1 MISFVAEQPPYQ
13 AGSPSAL
20 ALELFELRRAAL
32 VERVALDVHDA
43 IAAEGASFAGAR
55 EAAGAWVDAVEAA
68 IAGRYAPSAV
78 SVINR
83 HALASLDAGISLG
96 AVMAGVHAATGAMV
110 ALVGEHEPRAVPPVA
125 RAAGG
130 IGGEVAATA
139 GRSLEERAR
148 MQLKRRADRA
158 DRFREAAGAVT
169 AAALDAGG
177 VLQTLARAATA
188 TLDCDWA
195 AIALREGDGRLA
207 ITALEGRGAGW
218 AQRWSLTER
227 EGFAARVLSGG
238 QAVAVTDP
246 VVMGYAGADPP
257 AAVVGAPLRAPGG
270 DSAGLLFAGRDHG
283 LVPDDD
289 DASLAAALAEVGAR
303 ALETAQRYRDS
314 MRAAGQLEILADAV
328 RQATAGAEQTALAL
342 VARAACEATGSE
354 VALIRVVEEAG
365 GDLVTRG
372 VHARSAALAAELEG
386 TRVSSGDPA
395 IARLLGGEELLADAL
410 TDQAVAQPIAE
421 RLGPV
426 EALGL
431 PIVIDGAAQ
440 AVLLVARSTSR
451 YGPDDVRRARSS
463 VAHAAMLVVLDR
475 VRRHALLG
483 AASAQAEAERLGEAL
498 AAGSDEPRLA
508 RLLARLAAEALGAA
522 RSLLYRGSGGDDLE
536 LIAGYGFR
544 RDELAAA
551 PGRALAIDA
560 VSRSEP
566 VVTGGEAAGVAA
578 LAGSADLPTV
588 VSASIIHDGAPVG
601 VLQLFYTDRDAAVAA
616 RAAFGHLAGPAA
628 EALYRA
634 AEGRRRDEDLRRMTA
649 LVEIAAQATASAS
662 LEQTLAAVGAHLQ
675 TLAPGAQAG
684 VYVID
689 EGRPVLSEPP
699 AAVAAVQAAAVAS
712 LLRDDPNAAHIL
724 VPDVVGDERLGPVAA
739 EIAEIGVRSLLVV
752 PLRFRETVMGALSL
766 SARELAAFGDR
777 EIDLLRRQAPPI
789 VLALE
794 SALLAGHSNRLEQEL
809 SSALA
814 SERRARGELDAQDT
828 VVRAVAE
835 GWDRQRAS
843 AAVARSAA
851 ELLDAD
857 AAGVLVLRDESQLAV
872 ESLYVASPALD
883 EPVRRI
889 VRRAPSFIPSETL
902 AELASG
908 RSVIIEGGR
917 LKEGSTLLGP
927 LLAPGASAG
936 LVPLRPEQELR
947 AVLVVVSLDPAR
959 PIGPEHLDRAERFAT
974 QAALAVR

>member
-1 MISFVAEQPPYQ
+1 VAVQPPYQ

-32 VERVALDVHDA
+32 VERVALDMHDTL
-43 IAAEGASFAGAR
+43 AAEGASFAGAR
-55 EAAGAWVDAVEAA
+55 EAATAWVDAVEAA

-78 SVINR
+78 SVLNR
-83 HALASLDAGISLG
+83 HALASLDAGITLG
-96 AVMAGVHAATGAMV
+96 TVMAGVHAATGAMV
-110 ALVGEHEPRAVPPVA
+110 ALVGEQEPRAVPPVS

-130 IGGEVAATA
+130 IGGEVAAAA

-169 AAALDAGG
+169 AATLDVGG
-177 VLQTLARAATA
+177 VLQTLARAAIS

-195 AIALREGDGRLA
+195 AIALRESDGRLA

-218 AQRWSLTER
+218 AQRWTLSER
-227 EGFAARVLSGG
+227 EGFAARVLSSG

-246 VVMGYAGADPP
+246 VDMGYAGADPP
-257 AAVVGAPLRAPGG
+257 SAVVGAPLRAPGG
-270 DSAGLLFAGRDHG
+270 DSAGILFAGRDHG

-289 DASLAAALAEVGAR
+289 DAALAAALGEVGAR
-303 ALETAQRYRDS
+303 ALETAHRYRES

-342 VARAACEATGSE
+342 VARAALEATVSE
-354 VALIRVVEEAG
+354 VCLIRVVEEAA

-386 TRVSSGDPA
+386 TRVTAVDPA
-395 IARLLGGEELLADAL
+395 IARLLAGEELLTGAL
-410 TDQAVAQPIAE
+410 TDLAVAQPIAE

-431 PIVIDGAAQ
+431 PIVIDGRAQ
-440 AVLLVARSTSR
+440 AVLLLARSGLP
-451 YGPDDVRRARSS
+451 YGPDEVRRARSA

-475 VRRHALLG
+475 VRRHAVLG

-522 RSLLYRGSGGDDLE
+522 RALLYRGSGPDDLE

-551 PGRALAIDA
+551 PGRVLAVDA
-560 VSRSEP
+560 VGRSEP
-566 VVTGGEAAGVAA
+566 VVTGGEASGVAA
-578 LAGSADLPTV
+578 LAGTAELPTV
-588 VSASIIHDGAPVG
+588 VSAPVVHEGTPVG
-601 VLQLFYTDRDAAVAA
+601 VVQLFFADRDAAIAA
-616 RAAFGHLAGPAA
+616 RAAFGHLAAPAA
-628 EALYRA
+628 EALFRA
-634 AEGRRRDEDLRRMTA
+634 AEARRRDEDLRRTTA
-649 LVEIAAQATASAS
+649 LIEIAAQATASAS

-684 VYVID
+684 VFVID

-699 AAVAAVQAAAVAS
+699 AAVAAVQAAAVAA
-712 LLRDDPNAAHIL
+712 LLRSDPNAPHVL
-724 VPDVVGDERLGPVAA
+724 VADVIGDERLGPVAA
-739 EIAEIGVRSLLVV
+739 EVAETGVRSLLLI
-752 PLRFRETVMGALSL
+752 PLRFRETVMGALTL
-766 SARELAAFGDR
+766 ARPEAGAFGER
-777 EIDLLRRQAPPI
+777 EIELLRRQAPPI
-789 VLALE
+789 ALALE
-794 SALLAGHSNRLEQEL
+794 SALLAVHSNRLEQEL
-809 SSALA
+809 SAALA

-828 VVRAVAE
+828 VVRAVTE

-843 AAVARSAA
+843 AAVARAAA

-857 AAGVLVLRDESQLAV
+857 AAGVLVLGANDQLTV

-889 VRRAPSFIPSETL
+889 VRRAPSFVPAETL
-902 AELASG
+902 EELASG
-908 RSVIIEGGR
+908 RSVIVEGGR
-917 LKEGSTLLGP
+917 LKDGSTLLGP

-959 PIGPEHLDRAERFAT
+959 PIDADHLARAERFAT